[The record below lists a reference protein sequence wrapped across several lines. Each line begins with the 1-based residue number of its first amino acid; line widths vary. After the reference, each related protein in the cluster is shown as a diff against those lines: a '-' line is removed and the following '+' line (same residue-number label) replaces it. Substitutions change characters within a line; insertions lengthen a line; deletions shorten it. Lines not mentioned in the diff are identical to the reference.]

1 MAKRKRIAIE
11 GLVLNAV
18 KILPLFPTAA
28 DFEKVQGSLLVDL
41 VDFPFDLIKV

>member
-18 KILPLFPTAA
+18 QILSLFPTAA
-28 DFEKVQGSLLVDL
+28 DVEKVQGLLLVDM
-41 VDFPFDLIKV
+41 VDYPFDLIRV